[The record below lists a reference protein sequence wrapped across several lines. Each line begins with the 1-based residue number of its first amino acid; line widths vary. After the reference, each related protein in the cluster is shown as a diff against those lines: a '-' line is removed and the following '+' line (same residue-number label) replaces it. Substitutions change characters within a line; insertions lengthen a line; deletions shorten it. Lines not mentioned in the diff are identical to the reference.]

1 MSNPRA
7 KAEHSK
13 AKDIRQ
19 GIEEQTPV
27 SSKKAKK
34 KMYAIICDMVFMQ
47 KVWKAGY
54 TYGKYEKLKDAENAF
69 RVLPAYCINA
79 RIEEI

>member
-7 KAEHSK
+7 KAERSK

-27 SSKKAKK
+27 SSKKQKK
-34 KMYAIICDMVFMQ
+34 KKYAIICDMTFLGTVRKEQ
-47 KVWKAGY
+47 
-54 TYGKYEKLKDAENAF
+54 TYGKYERLKDAENAF
-69 RVLPAYCINA
+69 KVLPLYCINA
-79 RIEEI
+79 TIEEI

>member
-7 KAEHSK
+7 KAERSK

-19 GIEEQTPV
+19 GIEDQKPV

-47 KVWKAGY
+47 KLWQTNY

-79 RIEEI
+79 TIEEI

>member
-7 KAEHSK
+7 KAERSK

-27 SSKKAKK
+27 SSKKQKK
-34 KMYAIICDMVFMQ
+34 KKYAIICDMMFMRSII
-47 KVWKAGY
+47 KNTV
-54 TYGKYEKLKDAENAF
+54 YGKYERLKDAENAF
-69 RVLPAYCINA
+69 KVLPLYCTNA
-79 RIEEI
+79 TIEEI